1 MGYTTEQWIISDNRH
16 TRGVQ
21 KVRSLTQLA
30 TRYAHHILSLFNFSG
45 IGIGIAAADSIG
57 YWRYRSN
64 PSQEIILDDLP
75 Y

>member
-30 TRYAHHILSLFNFSG
+30 TRYAHHILSLFNVKSPATEMHFVRG
-45 IGIGIAAADSIG
+45 NTD
-57 YWRYRSN
+57 RHR
-64 PSQEIILDDLP
+64 LTLKKFTL
-75 Y
+75 